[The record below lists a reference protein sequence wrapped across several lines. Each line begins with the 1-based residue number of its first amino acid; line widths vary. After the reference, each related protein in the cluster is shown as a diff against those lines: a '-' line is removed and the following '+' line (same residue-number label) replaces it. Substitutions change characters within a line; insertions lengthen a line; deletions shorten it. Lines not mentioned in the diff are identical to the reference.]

1 LLMRID
7 EQMASAVASTMAA
20 SPPNKSSV
28 RNMKVSETEMC
39 ARTCGIGMLSLGP
52 TRTVARPSITNGR
65 VMCVSGNA
73 RNEKINTAAPTALTE
88 YM

>member
-1 LLMRID
+1 
-7 EQMASAVASTMAA
+7 
-20 SPPNKSSV
+20 
-28 RNMKVSETEMC
+28 
-39 ARTCGIGMLSLGP
+39 
-52 TRTVARPSITNGR
+52 